1 MKRHNSKAFT
11 LIELLTVIAI
21 IGLLLSIIVPSL
33 MRAKETA
40 RTIVCKSLAKNYS
53 LALYAYFVETN
64 SLLPISVNDPG
75 MRPWHTFDEFRSQ
88 LSLDPLG
95 QEYKDRQP
103 MGQPPEYKPEY
114 KPGYP
119 KKFICPSA
127 KYALNHPE
135 EGLYAIDRSYGLNT
149 HVYYFKDYVR
159 RRLESQSS
167 RIVSMGDAM
176 DWWFGY
182 WDCDKYAVHGEEWR
196 GFDTYGTAAF
206 RHLGKANIGY
216 WDGHVDQMTVTEL
229 KEHLEMWLNV
239 HH

>member
-1 MKRHNSKAFT
+1 MKRHSPKAFT

-21 IGLLLSIIVPSL
+21 IGLLLSVIAPSL

-40 RTIVCKSLAKNYS
+40 RAIVCKSLAKNYS

-64 SLLPISVNDPG
+64 SLLPISVNDPI

-88 LSLDPLG
+88 LGLGLLG
-95 QEYKDRQP
+95 QEYKDRQI
-103 MGQPPEYKPEY
+103 GQLQEY

-127 KYALNHPE
+127 RYALNHPE

-149 HVYYFKDYVR
+149 HVYYYKDYVR

-167 RIVSMGDAM
+167 RIVSLGDAL
-176 DWWFGY
+176 DWWFSY
-182 WDCDKYAVHGEEWR
+182 WDCDKYAVHGEEWK
-196 GFDTYGTAAF
+196 GFATYGTAAF
-206 RHLGKANIGY
+206 RHMGKANMAY

-229 KEHLEMWLNV
+229 KDHLEMWLHV